1 MNKLAHFFESDR
13 GKRIKNLIIGLGA
26 SVVLMGAL
34 FKLMHWPFASEM
46 LIAGMV
52 TEAFIFALL
61 GVLPPHKDY
70 YWEKIYPE
78 IDIAPDEEDLK
89 AAHKK
94 ALHGG
99 GGNGL
104 TAQLDNA
111 LADAKVEPELVKR
124 LGENLKKLGENI
136 EKMNQL
142 GDAGAATKD
151 YSDKAREAA
160 AALGSMKTAYQ
171 GAAEAMGKLQAAQ
184 SDTVK
189 YHEQVQ
195 LVSKN
200 LAQLNAIYELEL
212 QDTNNHLK
220 AMNKFYGSLSTAM
233 TNLDESVEDTK
244 KYRTEMS
251 GLAKNLSTLNNVY
264 GNMLSAMQMGASGG
278 HQGGGRG

>member
-1 MNKLAHFFESDR
+1 MNKLAHFFETDR

-34 FKLMHWPFASEM
+34 FKLQHWPGASEM

-61 GVLPPHKDY
+61 GILPPHKDY

-78 IDIAPDEEDLK
+78 IDIAPDEEELK
-89 AAHKK
+89 SAHKK

-99 GGNGL
+99 TGI

-142 GDAGAATKD
+142 GDAGAATKH
-151 YSDKAREAA
+151 YSDNANEAA
-160 AALGSMKTAYQ
+160 KALAAMKTSYQ
-171 GAAEAMGKLQAAQ
+171 GAAEAMNKLQNAQ
-184 SDTVK
+184 ADTVK

-264 GNMLSAMQMGASGG
+264 GNMLSAMQMGA
-278 HQGGGRG
+278 GGGNNRG